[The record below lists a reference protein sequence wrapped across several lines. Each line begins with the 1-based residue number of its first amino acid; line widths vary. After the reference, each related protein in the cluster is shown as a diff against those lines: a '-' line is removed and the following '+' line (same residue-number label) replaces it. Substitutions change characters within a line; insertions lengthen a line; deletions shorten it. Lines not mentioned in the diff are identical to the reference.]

1 MRAAFASHPANGSHT
16 PSFYPTMAMAAPVM
30 YAAAAAVV
38 SEASKQPLKTV
49 DNENRHLGYDG
60 GSTQVGTG
68 TGSQGKPPSQGSS
81 RCDDDAN
88 GAPFEPPCTLYL
100 EDLRSFHFD
109 LHRPLVA
116 AYQALQRSDTDLCH
130 ALGKIFQQVEELV
143 ESTGNV
149 VQTHGVL
156 AQRIQHDV
164 LPRLKSS
171 MATQA
176 ETTGQESPVA
186 LVRWLINKMKNDTR
200 VVRAS
205 YLGVLEAVQYVW
217 TCTQIALDF
226 YELEENKEQA
236 LYDEA
241 SWGGPSLLR
250 CALNELRQ
258 VQNFLAD
265 PSDFWLVFHVTELEL
280 GRIESFTQHYSRTL
294 DAKIAEPLKKA
305 KAGAN
310 VCEAL
315 EQLSLHYPVPCG
327 QY

>member
-1 MRAAFASHPANGSHT
+1 LHRPQLT
-16 PSFYPTMAMAAPVM
+16 EVMAMAAPVM

-38 SEASKQPLKTV
+38 SEASKQPFKTT

-68 TGSQGKPPSQGSS
+68 TDSQGKPPSQGSS

-88 GAPFEPPCTLYL
+88 GAPFEPPCILYL
-100 EDLRSFHFD
+100 EDLRSFHCD
-109 LHRPLVA
+109 LQSPLGA
-116 AYQALQRSDTDLCH
+116 AHHALQYSDIDLCH
-130 ALGKIFQQVEELV
+130 ALGKILQQVDELV
-143 ESTGNV
+143 ESTAST

-164 LPRLKSS
+164 LPQLKFS

-176 ETTGQESPVA
+176 ETTGKQSPVA
-186 LVRWLINKMKNDTR
+186 SVRWLINKMKNDTR

-205 YLGVLEAVQYVW
+205 YLGVLEAVQYVC

-226 YELEENKEQA
+226 YDLEENKEQA
-236 LYDEA
+236 LLDEA
-241 SWGGPSLLR
+241 AWGGPSLLR

-258 VQNFLAD
+258 VQNILAD

-280 GRIESFTQHYSRTL
+280 GRIESTTQHYSRTL
-294 DAKIAEPLKKA
+294 EASVVDPMKKQ

-315 EQLSLHYPVPCG
+315 EKLSKHYLVPCG